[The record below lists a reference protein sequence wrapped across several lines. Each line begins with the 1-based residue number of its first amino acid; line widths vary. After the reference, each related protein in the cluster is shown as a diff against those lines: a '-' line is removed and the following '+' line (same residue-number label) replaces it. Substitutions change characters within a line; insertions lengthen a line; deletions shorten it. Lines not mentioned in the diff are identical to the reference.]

1 MNKNF
6 TIGKQTQDTSN
17 LVLCTLNIK
26 DWFTGKSQIKKI
38 MPKDPEKALSIHS
51 KLNPNAIVSIT
62 WSKDGKPLGKTVVP
76 DNMRRDQ
83 ELVDELEMQVEYF
96 TKKWY
101 GKVSKAK
108 MIQIQAE
115 IEAETQLIDNES
127 LILS

>member
-6 TIGKQTQDTSN
+6 TVSNQAQDTSN
-17 LVLCTLNIK
+17 LIPCTLNIK

-38 MPKDPEKALSIHS
+38 IPKDPEKALNIHS
-51 KLNPNAIVSIT
+51 KQNPNAIVTIAWNKNDKSV
-62 WSKDGKPLGKTVVP
+62 GKTVVP

-83 ELVDELEMQVEYF
+83 ELVDELEMTVEYF

-108 MIQIQAE
+108 MAQIRAE
-115 IEAETQLIDNES
+115 IEAETQLIDNQS
-127 LILS
+127 LVLG